1 MKCRKRNLAAMDIQ
15 GHNHLPPELQPHDHD
30 HGEGK
35 PRWLPF
41 TLGLLVILVAALAL
55 LNRERF
61 VKPAAP
67 VATETPAEQPA
78 AASAP
83 VVDQAPAVK
92 PAPKPVVKP
101 KPATTT
107 TAKTAS
113 TTTGLHLAAAVTAN
127 GINLNWTASSIAN
140 FASYKIVRSADN
152 PNPAY
157 PADGYIRTQT
167 DRSNTNYLDTGG
179 ERGRSYFYRIC
190 AIATDGKVSCGN
202 VVELAGD

>member
-1 MKCRKRNLAAMDIQ
+1 MDIS

-30 HGEGK
+30 HGAGK
-35 PRWLPF
+35 PRWLPLA
-41 TLGLLVILVAALAL
+41 LGLLVILVAALAL

-61 VKPAAP
+61 AKAPAP
-67 VATETPAEQPA
+67 VAETPAAEEPTPTP
-78 AASAP
+78 AP
-83 VVDQAPAVK
+83 VAEVPVVK

-113 TTTGLHLAAAVTAN
+113 ATAGPHLTAAVTAN
-127 GINLNWTASSIAN
+127 GINLNWTASSLAN
-140 FASYKIVRSADN
+140 FAGYKIVRSADN

-157 PADGYIRTQT
+157 PADGYIRFQT

-179 ERGRSYFYRIC
+179 ERGRSYYYRIC
-190 AIATDGKVSCGN
+190 AVSTDGKVACGN
-202 VVELAGD
+202 VVTLAGD